1 LGKRRHAESLG
12 ALSGGYVLRVSPDS
26 QQAARG
32 GIDLGGTKIQ
42 TVVVDAGNQV
52 LGEARRPTPTE
63 GGPEDVAREMEGC
76 LREAA
81 AEADLGTRDL
91 SGVGVG
97 SPGDADEKTGVVS
110 DARNLPGWIGPFPLG
125 EHLSGQ
131 LGVPVRIGND
141 VQVAVQAEF
150 ELGAAKEFD
159 TILGVWWG
167 TGVGG
172 GLILDGKPWLGR
184 GAAAEIGHI
193 VVKDGGARC
202 TCGRKGCM
210 EAYAGRG
217 AMEIKA
223 RKEVHRGAKT
233 NLFELMEE
241 HGRDRLTSGI
251 WERALKH
258 GDDLATRLIDRAVKA
273 LGAGVASCV
282 NVIDPEAVIIGGG
295 LGVRFGDKYVGRI
308 AARMHPHLFVDER
321 PPAIRLAALGDLG
334 GAIGA
339 ALLVDERVPAPAAG

>member
-1 LGKRRHAESLG
+1 MVCE
-12 ALSGGYVLRVSPDS
+12 VSPDS
-26 QQAARG
+26 DQAPRG

-42 TVVVDAGNQV
+42 TVVVDADNKV
-52 LGEARRPTPTE
+52 LGESRHPTPTS
-63 GGPEDVAREMEGC
+63 GGPEDVAGEMVKAMH
-76 LREAA
+76 EAA
-81 AEADLGTRDL
+81 EQAGIKASELA
-91 SGVGVG
+91 GVGVG

-110 DARNLPGWIGPFPLG
+110 DARNLPDWMGPFPLG
-125 EHLSGQ
+125 EKLSGE
-131 LGVPVRIGND
+131 LNAPVRIGND
-141 VQVAVQAEF
+141 VQVAVQGEF

-172 GLILDGKPWLGR
+172 GMILDGRPWLGR
-184 GAAAEIGHI
+184 GAAAEIGHV
-193 VVKDGGARC
+193 VVKMGGARC

-210 EAYAGRG
+210 EAYAGRK

-223 RKEVHRGAKT
+223 RKEVEKGAKT
-233 NLFELMEE
+233 DLFKIMEE

-295 LGVRFGDKYVGRI
+295 LGSRFGEKYVRRI

-339 ALLVDERVPAPAAG
+339 ALLVDERSPSSSP

>member
-1 LGKRRHAESLG
+1 
-12 ALSGGYVLRVSPDS
+12 VSPDS
-26 QQAARG
+26 DAPRG

-42 TVVVDAGNQV
+42 TVIVDADNKV
-52 LGEARRPTPTE
+52 LGESRRPTPTS
-63 GGPEDVAREMEGC
+63 GGPTDVADEMVAAM
-76 LREAA
+76 REAA
-81 AEADLGTRDL
+81 EQAGIAPGDLA
-91 SGVGVG
+91 GVGVG
-97 SPGDADEKTGVVS
+97 SPGDADETTGVVS

-125 EHLSGQ
+125 DHLSGQ

-141 VQVAVQAEF
+141 VQVAVQGEF

-184 GAAAEIGHI
+184 GAAAEIGH
-193 VVKDGGARC
+193 VVIKRGGARC
-202 TCGRKGCM
+202 TCGRRGCM
-210 EAYAGRG
+210 EAYAGRM

-233 NLFELMEE
+233 KLFEIMEE
-241 HGRDRLTSGI
+241 RGRDRLTSGV

-258 GDDLATRLIDRAVKA
+258 GDDLATMLIDRAVKA
-273 LGAGVASCV
+273 LGAGIASCV

-321 PPAIRLAALGDLG
+321 PPAVRLAALADLG

-339 ALLVDERVPAPAAG
+339 ALMVSSPVAAAAA